1 MLIVK
6 FYFQNLEI
14 LEVMGSDACY
24 VYVTQSRSH
33 RLLVATSVMTRAKTS

>member
-14 LEVMGSDACY
+14 FGSDACY
-24 VYVTQSRSH
+24 VYVTQNRSFSRCISGD
-33 RLLVATSVMTRAKTS
+33 SS

>member
-14 LEVMGSDACY
+14 FGSDACY
-24 VYVTQSRSH
+24 VYVAQNRSFSRYISDD
-33 RLLVATSVMTRAKTS
+33 SS